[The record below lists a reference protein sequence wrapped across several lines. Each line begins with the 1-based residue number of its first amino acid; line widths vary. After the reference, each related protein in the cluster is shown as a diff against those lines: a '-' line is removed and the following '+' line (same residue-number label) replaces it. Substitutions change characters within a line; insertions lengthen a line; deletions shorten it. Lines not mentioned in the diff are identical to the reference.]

1 MGKFHHFLTELSVPD
16 TIMVGYFIF
25 LSDMLTVLFHIS
37 TGAKVTDVF
46 VTIALG
52 KEKFQTSTIK
62 YGGKVQNSV
71 EWFEEC
77 DL

>member
-1 MGKFHHFLTELSVPD
+1 MYPEAKGLYPVLIITTCMHFYVFTAS
-16 TIMVGYFIF
+16 
-25 LSDMLTVLFHIS
+25 
-37 TGAKVTDVF
+37 KVTDVF
-46 VTIALG
+46 VTIGLG

-62 YGGKVQNSV
+62 YGGKVSNSV

>member
-1 MGKFHHFLTELSVPD
+1 MENYGFHP
-16 TIMVGYFIF
+16 
-25 LSDMLTVLFHIS
+25 HIS
-37 TGAKVTDVF
+37 GAKVTDVF

-62 YGGKVQNSV
+62 YGGKVQNNV

>member
-1 MGKFHHFLTELSVPD
+1 M
-16 TIMVGYFIF
+16 
-25 LSDMLTVLFHIS
+25 
-37 TGAKVTDVF
+37 TDVF

>member
-1 MGKFHHFLTELSVPD
+1 MHFYVFAAS
-16 TIMVGYFIF
+16 
-25 LSDMLTVLFHIS
+25 
-37 TGAKVTDVF
+37 KVTDVF
-46 VTIALG
+46 VTIGLG

-62 YGGKVQNSV
+62 YGSKVSNSV

>member
-1 MGKFHHFLTELSVPD
+1 
-16 TIMVGYFIF
+16 
-25 LSDMLTVLFHIS
+25 MLYSLLLHVCIS
-37 TGAKVTDVF
+37 MFFAASKVTDVF
-46 VTIALG
+46 VTIGLG

-62 YGGKVQNSV
+62 YGGKVSNSV

>member
-1 MGKFHHFLTELSVPD
+1 MWFDNICLS
-16 TIMVGYFIF
+16 
-25 LSDMLTVLFHIS
+25 LKKNHKMLTVNFDCVYFS
-37 TGAKVTDVF
+37 GAKITDVF

-52 KEKFQTSTIK
+52 KEKFQTSTVK
-62 YGGKVQNSV
+62 YGGKVNNGV